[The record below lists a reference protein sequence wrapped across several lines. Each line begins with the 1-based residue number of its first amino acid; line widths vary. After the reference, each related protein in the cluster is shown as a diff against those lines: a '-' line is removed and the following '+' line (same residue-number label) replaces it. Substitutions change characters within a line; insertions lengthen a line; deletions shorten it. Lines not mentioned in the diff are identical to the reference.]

1 MVNEIVHLDPA
12 SVYRAIALLFQ
23 HGHLPKRIVIVRER
37 DREIEA
43 LSF

>member
-1 MVNEIVHLDPA
+1 MVNEIVRLDPA
-12 SVYRAIALLFQ
+12 SVYRAIALFQ